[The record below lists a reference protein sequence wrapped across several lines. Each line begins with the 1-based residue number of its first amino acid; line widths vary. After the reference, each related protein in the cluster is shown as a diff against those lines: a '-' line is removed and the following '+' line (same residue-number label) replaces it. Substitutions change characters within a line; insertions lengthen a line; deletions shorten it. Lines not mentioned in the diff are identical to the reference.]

1 MISCWLP
8 ICRSYLLAYNSHQLK
23 DIFNVH
29 TLDLVSV
36 AKSFGFTQPPRVRDS
51 SLPHQLPDLIAKGVV
66 FVVKATAQTM
76 GGLSAPSYV

>member
-1 MISCWLP
+1 MP

-36 AKSFGFTQPPRVRDS
+36 AKSFGFTQPPRVSDS
-51 SLPHQLPDLIAKGVV
+51 SLSHLLPDVVAEEVV
-66 FVVKATAQTM
+66 FIVEATAELLRKNYV
-76 GGLSAPSYV
+76 GSFLCKAP